1 LFLVGDINLI
11 EPSFQIDRMGHHFF
25 IRRSGG
31 IAIRGKRRQSTSLI
45 HLADKRNYMNP
56 STKWAEI
63 INEGEVEKLEK
74 YAEAIHAIQ
83 KKNAEKGSAGRA
95 LHHKGLL
102 GVKAEFTVL
111 DTLPDYAKVGIFA
124 APKTF
129 PAYVRFSNGGP
140 TSGDDRQPDQRAVA
154 VKVLQVPG
162 KKIIHGLE
170 NAPTQDFLMI
180 RDPALPF
187 KNADEF
193 VPFITLIAAPMGLLK
208 ILFKVGLFRTLAII
222 KRVKSAPKIPMISL
236 ATIKYFSASPIKF
249 GAYAAHYTL
258 KPRSVDGPGSQP
270 GDTPNYLGEELAERL
285 KSGTVIYDFGVQ
297 FFIDENRTPIEDA
310 SVEWKEDMATFIALA
325 RLTLTQQDP
334 DSAPGRKLHEFIE
347 KLSFDPWH
355 APEEFRPLGNMMRAR
370 RAAYK
375 ASVKERQA
383 LPEPDGTEKFE

>member
-1 LFLVGDINLI
+1 
-11 EPSFQIDRMGHHFF
+11 
-25 IRRSGG
+25 
-31 IAIRGKRRQSTSLI
+31 
-45 HLADKRNYMNP
+45 MNP
-56 STKWAEI
+56 STNWAEI
-63 INEGEVEKLEK
+63 IDEGEAEKLEK

-83 KKNAEKGSAGRA
+83 KKNAAKESADTPSLFKDWMNTRLAPRPDSPAEGRA

-124 APKTF
+124 QPKTYQ
-129 PAYVRFSNGGP
+129 AYVRFSNGGA
-140 TSGDDRQPDQRAVA
+140 TSGDDRKADQRAVA

-162 KKIIHGLE
+162 KKIIPGLE
-170 NAPTQDFLMI
+170 NATTQDFLMI

-193 VPFITLIAAPMGLLK
+193 LPFITLIAEPLGLMR

-222 KRVKSAPKIPMISL
+222 KRVKNAPKIPMVSL
-236 ATIKYFSASPIKF
+236 ATIEYFSAAPIQF
-249 GAYAAHYTL
+249 GVYAAHYSL
-258 KPRSVDGPGSQP
+258 KPRSVDGPGAQP
-270 GDTPNYLGEELAERL
+270 GQTPNYLGEELAGRL
-285 KSGTVIYDFGVQ
+285 KNGTVIYDFGFQ
-297 FFIDENRTPIEDA
+297 FFINENKTPIEDA
-310 SVEWKEDMATFIALA
+310 SVEWKEGVATFIALA
-325 RLTLTQQDP
+325 RLTLTRQDT
-334 DSAPGRKLHEFIE
+334 DSAPGLKLYEFIE

-370 RAAYK
+370 RVAYK